1 MLDGEVDPGSDL
13 SSDEE
18 MQEAAAVVENQ
29 ELPEANS
36 NGPDEPSDLEMPSSS
51 SSSSSSSPSN
61 KPPKGRGRGR
71 GRTESKTVEN
81 KKRDASGKAEPP
93 AKKHK
98 LLDTSNVKSALPQ
111 LVDVRLRSMAK
122 TDDKDKTVKK
132 EKEKKEK
139 KSEKNKKENEKKDKK
154 KK

>member
-13 SSDEE
+13 SSDKE

-93 AKKHK
+93 AKKYK
-98 LLDTSNVKSALPQ
+98 LLDTSNVKSGLPQ